1 MPIYSYTAKNLEGET
16 KYGEMEADSEAAVAR
31 ALSSEGFSA
40 LTIALKEA
48 GGGGVKGLTKG
59 KGFLDQLLKFD
70 FAKLLSAVSGVPLA
84 DKIMFSRHLAVMISS
99 GVPITRALDVL
110 SKQTKNVRFKSA
122 IFQVASDIQ
131 KGERISD
138 SLKKHPRIFDSLYI
152 SMVQSGDAAGNL
164 TEVLELL
171 ADHLKKEHDL
181 RSRVRGA
188 LMYPAVIV
196 FAMGGIGALMMTMVV
211 PKIADIFKDLDTELP
226 FLTKVIINLSD
237 FISSYW
243 YLVFGSIPVFLYIFK
258 KALSTNRGKRW
269 VSWFL
274 LRAPILNTLTR
285 KINSARFARTLSS
298 LVDGG
303 VPILEGIFI
312 TRDTLGN
319 VYYKESLDKVY
330 KDVKGGK
337 SLYESIAKFENIYPG
352 LITQMVRVGEETG
365 ALGGV
370 LKRIAEFYEEEVDN
384 ATKNLSSVIEPIL
397 MLIIGAIVGI
407 FAISMIQPMYSLM
420 GNV

>member
-1 MPIYSYTAKNLEGET
+1 MPTYSYTAKNLEGEN
-16 KYGEMEADSEAAVAR
+16 KIDEMEADSEAEVAR
-31 ALSSEGFSA
+31 TLRDEGFSA
-40 LTIALKEA
+40 LTIELKEA
-48 GGGGVKGLTKG
+48 GGIKNFTKG
-59 KGFLDQLLKFD
+59 KSFLQKLLKFD
-70 FAKLLSAVSGVPLA
+70 VAKLLSALSGVPLA
-84 DKIMFSRHLAVMISS
+84 DKIMFSRHLAVMISA
-99 GVPITRALDVL
+99 GVSITRALDVL

-122 IFQVASDIQ
+122 ISKVASDIQ

-138 SLKKHPRIFDSLYI
+138 ALKKHPDIFDSLYI

-181 RSRVRGA
+181 RSRIRGA

-196 FAMGGIGALMMTMVV
+196 AAMGGIGALMMTMVV
-211 PKIADIFKDLDTELP
+211 PKIANIFEDLDTDLP
-226 FLTKVIINLSD
+226 FLTKVIINLSN
-237 FISSYW
+237 FISAYW
-243 YLVFGSIPVFLYIFK
+243 YFIFAAIPVFIYFFK
-258 KALSTNRGKRW
+258 KSLGTNKGKRW
-269 VSWFL
+269 SSWFL
-274 LRAPILNTLTR
+274 LRAPILSTLTR

-319 VYYKESLDKVY
+319 AYYKESLDKVY

-384 ATKNLSSVIEPIL
+384 ATKNLSSIIEPIL

-420 GNV
+420 SNV

>member
-1 MPIYSYTAKNLEGET
+1 MPVYSYIAKNLEGES
-16 KYGEMEADSEAAVAR
+16 KNGEMEADSEGAVAR
-31 ALSSEGFSA
+31 ALGSEGFSA
-40 LTIALKEA
+40 LRIEIKEA
-48 GGGGVKGLTKG
+48 GGVKNFTKG
-59 KGFLDQLLKFD
+59 KSFLSQLLKFD
-70 FAKLLSAVSGVPLA
+70 IAKLLGAVSGVPLA
-84 DKIMFSRHLAVMISS
+84 DKIMFSRHLSVMISA

-110 SKQTKNVRFKSA
+110 SKQTKNIRFKSA
-122 IFQVASDIQ
+122 ISKVASGIQ

-138 SLKKHPRIFDSLYI
+138 ALKKHPGIFDSLYI

-164 TEVLELL
+164 TEILELL
-171 ADHLKKEHDL
+171 ASHLKKEHDL

-188 LMYPAVIV
+188 LMYPMVIV
-196 FAMGGIGALMMTMVV
+196 VAMGGIGILMMTMVV
-211 PKIADIFKDLDTELP
+211 PKIAAIFQELNTDLP
-226 FLTKVIINLSD
+226 FLTKVIINLSN
-237 FISSYW
+237 FISAYW
-243 YLVFGSIPVFLYIFK
+243 YFIFAAIPVFVYFFK
-258 KALSTNRGKRW
+258 KSLGTNKGKRW
-269 VSWFL
+269 SSWFL
-274 LRAPILNTLTR
+274 LKAPILNTLTR

-319 VYYKESLDKVY
+319 TYYRESLDKVY

-370 LKRIAEFYEEEVDN
+370 LKHIAEFYEEEVDN
-384 ATKNLSSVIEPIL
+384 STKNLSTIIEPIL
-397 MLIIGAIVGI
+397 MLIIGAVVGI

-420 GNV
+420 GNI